1 MNQWSV
7 DFLEKV
13 INDYGKAL
21 VERSLSG
28 CTSIGLET
36 ELPFPKDVIRLAIA
50 QILLTQDIDEEFRK
64 NLEFGYI
71 ELESFLPAKEYEIL
85 KPFYTATSYAEKTT
99 RSGESKV
106 KEDWVKAD
114 QIIENTA
121 KATDGKLFSEIQE
134 RMRTRF
140 DQRTREIETLRSIRG
155 LPSIEES

>member
-1 MNQWSV
+1 MNQWSI

-28 CTSIGLET
+28 CTNIRLET

-50 QILLTQDIDEEFRK
+50 QILLTQDIDEESRK

-85 KPFYTATSYAEKTT
+85 KPFYTATSDAEKITKG
-99 RSGESKV
+99 GENKA
-106 KEDWVKAD
+106 KEDWRKAD
-114 QIIENTA
+114 KIIENA
-121 KATDGKLFSEIQE
+121 VKATGGKLFSEILE

-140 DQRTREIETLRSIRG
+140 DQRTREIEALRSIRG